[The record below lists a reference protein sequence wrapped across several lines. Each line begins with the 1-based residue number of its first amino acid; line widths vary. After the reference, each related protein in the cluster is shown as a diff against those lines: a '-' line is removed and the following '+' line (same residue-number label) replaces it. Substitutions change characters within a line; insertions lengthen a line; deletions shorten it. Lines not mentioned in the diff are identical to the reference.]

1 MPMERDYYKGHY
13 TSLNGKQHKKE
24 RININANDILIIVGC
39 PRSGTKYVSELL
51 KLNNINVGHEEWG
64 RNGVVSWMVASRDN
78 RSLYGPS
85 YSKVMSNVHKAVN
98 GEIIGKWPSKG
109 YNKRYSA
116 RNPLMKQ
123 PKIVHQYRDPLDCIS
138 SLTSLGDASWDFL
151 NKYLNFE
158 LVLGPSP
165 NIVEKAM
172 LVWYEWNLRCEKLA
186 TLTYNIKEVREVY
199 TTLDNVLED
208 TKIGTRKHVIYDF
221 DDLKYKNHTLAT
233 KIKELY
239 RKYEY
244 SKIL

>member
-13 TSLNGKQHKKE
+13 TTLNGKRHKKE
-24 RININANDILIIVGC
+24 RVNINVDDIIIIVGC

-51 KLNNINVGHEEWG
+51 KSNNINVGHEEYG
-64 RNGVVSWMVASRDN
+64 RNGIVSWMVASRDG

-85 YSKVMSNVHKAVN
+85 YSKVMYNIHKV
-98 GEIIGKWPSKG
+98 G
-109 YNKRYSA
+109 RYT
-116 RNPLMKQ
+116 RNHKIK
-123 PKIVHQYRDPLDCIS
+123 PKIVHQYRDPLECIS

-165 NIVEKAM
+165 TIVEKAM

-199 TTLDNVLED
+199 TTLDNILED
-208 TKIGTRKHVIYDF
+208 TKIGTRKHVVYDF

-244 SKIL
+244 SKLL